1 MDWRDVSKGDGGMS
15 IDEWF
20 AFARD
25 FNLGPGTNRVDS
37 GPLSR
42 AAVAASFREAN
53 HGRGSDDDEDALS
66 FDEFRDA
73 LARCAARGF
82 SDETNAR
89 ANAVVS
95 VSSPDVTFAGS
106 SPRGSPAAT
115 LPRDAF
121 GRVVDVPRGKNT
133 RRNVSPNGVA
143 SSYASSHASSWSAS
157 SPSLVRAFA
166 RAPAPRRER
175 SYAYKE
181 SLAPGSPTPTKYDVE
196 YPTQYCPVGG
206 LPAVYHSEMVDMV
219 RRRERSDEVAEA
231 RRKVGLARERAR
243 RLEANRAKRAE
254 RERRQVAAGQ
264 MIAGFPSEFEENR
277 REGAVVRTKR
287 RRGESSAATR
297 AGTRRGAR
305 GGARGRFRGRR
316 RGSRRRDVAN
326 DAPGRARV
334 LRARHENAK
343 RAHRAPR
350 RRRADVPDQQGVRQD
365 GGGGRWRR
373 VHVLIGRKIREVPG
387 VRLPGNARRPVR
399 GEETRLR

>member
-15 IDEWF
+15 LDEWF

-89 ANAVVS
+89 ANARANASVS
-95 VSSPDVTFAGS
+95 VSSPDVTFAGW

-206 LPAVYHSEMVDMV
+206 LPRCITRRWWIWFVGANGRTRW
-219 RRRERSDEVAEA
+219 RRRVVRL
-231 RRKVGLARERAR
+231 GLARERAR

-254 RERRQVAAGQ
+254 RERRT
-264 MIAGFPSEFEENR
+264 S
-277 REGAVVRTKR
+277 
-287 RRGESSAATR
+287 RRG
-297 AGTRRGAR
+297 
-305 GGARGRFRGRR
+305 
-316 RGSRRRDVAN
+316 
-326 DAPGRARV
+326 
-334 LRARHENAK
+334 
-343 RAHRAPR
+343 
-350 RRRADVPDQQGVRQD
+350 D
-365 GGGGRWRR
+365 G
-373 VHVLIGRKIREVPG
+373 
-387 VRLPGNARRPVR
+387 
-399 GEETRLR
+399 